1 MTNFIVLL
9 CWCSCQ
15 LLQRTQG
22 LWIPPRVSPS
32 DPSSPAL
39 PVFWQS
45 LGLGVCAQCIG
56 ASLCVMSLFSSALN
70 VASCITLLSILSSSI
85 LIVLFAFI
93 WKAELQRVE
102 RQGCFICWFT
112 SLLAASGLLHGYRKE
127 SKNVGHGMLL
137 SHQQRAGPGTSG
149 GGIACTPPH
158 WPLQSLSAFHSLE
171 VLSRTFIQ
179 HVR

>member
-1 MTNFIVLL
+1 MSVITKN
-9 CWCSCQ
+9 
-15 LLQRTQG
+15 
-22 LWIPPRVSPS
+22 PRSVNPTTCVPVWPFKPSPS
-32 DPSSPAL
+32 RVL
-39 PVFWQS
+39 TVFGTRGLCPVYWCF
-45 LGLGVCAQCIG
+45 
-56 ASLCVMSLFSSALN
+56 SLCYSLFSSALN